1 MSLKNVQENIEQFSE
16 NTKLKKQRKTLK
28 DPPKYLK
35 MALSRGGHIVENIL
49 SVVIVTKN
57 FHAKPQEKTL
67 NASQWSIPKDRPEN
81 TMKIDTL

>member
-1 MSLKNVQENIEQFSE
+1 
-16 NTKLKKQRKTLK
+16 
-28 DPPKYLK
+28 

>member
-35 MALSRGGHIVENIL
+35 MALSRRGHILENIL

-67 NASQWSIPKDRPEN
+67 NGSQWSIP
-81 TMKIDTL
+81 